1 MVTAVYPQS
10 FPWVKLYREL
20 KLPRTLQIADCR
32 LQIAHCTLHTAHC
45 TLHVA
50 GEGLTTVDSF
60 GGSTLSALR
69 LSSASPFQPVLT
81 QAQFL

>member
-10 FPWVKLYREL
+10 FPWVKLYHEL

-45 TLHVA
+45 TLL
-50 GEGLTTVDSF
+50 GRD
-60 GGSTLSALR
+60 
-69 LSSASPFQPVLT
+69 
-81 QAQFL
+81 